1 MRLKILLTVVL
12 VYLSSTFFANHPILT
27 VIHAG
32 SLSHPIR
39 QIEVAFNKTY
49 GENVDFRDES
59 MGSVQTVRYI
69 TELGKIADV
78 LALADYSLI
87 PQYLIPQYA
96 NWYVQFASNEI
107 VLAYTKNS
115 KYANEINA
123 DDWYKILQKKG
134 VEFGFSNPNMD
145 PAGYRT
151 ELMFQLAQKYY
162 EVPDLAKKLISAVP
176 KNNIR
181 PESIELVAYL
191 KTGELDYAFEY
202 LSVAKQNH
210 LKYVRLPEQINFGNP
225 KYEKFYSQAELTLA
239 GNKKEIGK
247 AIIYGLTIP
256 NNSMNKALAAKFIA
270 FLLGPQ
276 GRKIFEE
283 NGQPPLPPT
292 TNVSLNELP
301 SAIREIFT
309 NK

>member
-12 VYLSSTFFANHPILT
+12 VSLSSVFFADQPILT
-27 VIHAG
+27 VIHAD

-39 QIEVAFNKTY
+39 QVEAAFNKTY
-49 GENVDFRDES
+49 GKNVDFRDES
-59 MGSVQTVRYI
+59 MGSVQAVRYI
-69 TELGKIADV
+69 TDLGKIVDV

-87 PQYLIPQYA
+87 PQYLIPKYTD
-96 NWYVQFASNEI
+96 WYVQFASNEI
-107 VLAYTKNS
+107 VLAYTKTS
-115 KYANEINA
+115 KYSNEINA
-123 DDWYKILQKKG
+123 DNWYKILQKKG

-151 ELMFQLAQKYY
+151 ELMFHLAQKYY
-162 EVPDLAKKLISAVP
+162 GVPGLAKKLISIVP
-176 KNNIR
+176 KNNMK
-181 PESIELVAYL
+181 PEAIELVAYL

-225 KYEKFYSQAELTLA
+225 KYEKFYSQAELILT

-256 NNSMNKALAAKFIA
+256 NNSTNKALAAKFIA

-283 NGQPPLPPT
+283 NGQPPLTPR
-292 TNVSLNELP
+292 TNVSLDELP
-301 SAIREIFT
+301 SAIREVFT